1 MISSFWR
8 KYTSL
13 LATTA
18 IGLILYITASLLYPK
33 FSSPQVFANMFV
45 DNAFL
50 GIIAV
55 GMTLVIISG
64 GIDLSVGAVMAL
76 CSTVMAVLMTVYHM
90 NPFVTLAIS
99 LCLGTGLGLLM
110 GWIIAKYK
118 LAPFIVT
125 LAGMFLARGLAFI
138 IHMEAI
144 PIQNPLY
151 STLTEA
157 SVNIGSV
164 EITLPA
170 LIFIAVLISG
180 IFIAGHTRFGRSIY
194 AIGGNEESAG
204 IMGLPVTRTKI
215 LVYALSGLCSSIAG
229 VVFTLYQ
236 SAGNPS
242 AGMGLEMDAI
252 ATVVIGGTLL
262 TGGSGNVIG
271 TLVGIL
277 ILGIIQTGITFQGNL
292 NSWWTKVAVGVL
304 ILLFIVLQRLF
315 GRRKVVGHY
324 KTS

>member
-1 MISSFWR
+1 MISAFRR
-8 KYTSL
+8 KYAPL
-13 LATTA
+13 LATAA
-18 IGLILYITASLLYPK
+18 IGLILYMTASILYPK
-33 FSSPQVFANMFV
+33 FHSAQVFVNLFA
-45 DNAFL
+45 DNSFL

-76 CSTVMAVLMTVYHM
+76 CSTVMAVLMTEHNM
-90 NPFVTLAIS
+90 DPFLTLIIS
-99 LCLGTGLGLLM
+99 ISIGTGLGLLM
-110 GWIIAKYK
+110 GWIIARYR

-125 LAGMFLARGLAFI
+125 LAGMCLARGLAYI

-151 STLTEA
+151 AGLTEA
-157 SVNIGSV
+157 SVNIGNV
-164 EITLPA
+164 HITLPA
-170 LIFIAVLISG
+170 FIFVAVVICG
-180 IFIAGHTRFGRSIY
+180 VFIAGHTRFGRSIY

-204 IMGLPVTRTKI
+204 IMGLPVNRTKVF
-215 LVYALSGLCSSIAG
+215 VYMLSGFCSSIAG

-262 TGGSGNVIG
+262 TGGSGNTVG
-271 TLVGIL
+271 TLIGVL

-304 ILLFIVLQRLF
+304 IFIFIVLQRLF
-315 GRRKVVGHY
+315 GRRKAGVQ
-324 KTS
+324 